1 MRIIVNLINYCQFD
15 SLHFII
21 INLVVVIF
29 NFKSVFPNE
38 LMVKIKLLQIEDN
51 INQIDN
57 NRERERERESKCTGN
72 CLEGLPQSKCS
83 LPTNQRVIFQ

>member
-1 MRIIVNLINYCQFD
+1 
-15 SLHFII
+15 
-21 INLVVVIF
+21 
-29 NFKSVFPNE
+29 
-38 LMVKIKLLQIEDN
+38 MVKIKLLQIEDN

-57 NRERERERESKCTGN
+57 NIGREREREREREKMYRKLLGRRESKCTGN

>member
-1 MRIIVNLINYCQFD
+1 MRVNYCQFD
-15 SLHFII
+15 SLHFVI

-29 NFKSVFPNE
+29 NFKSVFLNE

-57 NRERERERESKCTGN
+57 NIGRERESKCTGN
-72 CLEGLPQSKCS
+72 CLEGVPQSKCS

>member
-1 MRIIVNLINYCQFD
+1 MRVNYCQFV
-15 SLHFII
+15 I

-29 NFKSVFPNE
+29 NFKSVFRNE

-57 NRERERERESKCTGN
+57 NIERERERERE
-72 CLEGLPQSKCS
+72 
-83 LPTNQRVIFQ
+83 

>member
-29 NFKSVFPNE
+29 NFKSVFLNE

-57 NRERERERESKCTGN
+57 TIGRERERERVNVQETAWKDSHNPNVPYRPIK
-72 CLEGLPQSKCS
+72 E
-83 LPTNQRVIFQ
+83 

>member
-1 MRIIVNLINYCQFD
+1 MRVNYCQFV
-15 SLHFII
+15 I

-29 NFKSVFPNE
+29 NFKSVFRNE

-57 NRERERERESKCTGN
+57 NIGRERERERE
-72 CLEGLPQSKCS
+72 
-83 LPTNQRVIFQ
+83 

>member
-29 NFKSVFPNE
+29 NFKSVFLNE

-51 INQIDN
+51 INQIEN
-57 NRERERERESKCTGN
+57 NIGRERERVNVQETAWKDSHNPNVPYRPIKE
-72 CLEGLPQSKCS
+72 
-83 LPTNQRVIFQ
+83 

>member
-21 INLVVVIF
+21 INLVVVIY
-29 NFKSVFPNE
+29 NFKSVFLNE

-57 NRERERERESKCTGN
+57 NIGRERERERE
-72 CLEGLPQSKCS
+72 
-83 LPTNQRVIFQ
+83 RVNVQETAWKDSHNPNVPYRPIKE